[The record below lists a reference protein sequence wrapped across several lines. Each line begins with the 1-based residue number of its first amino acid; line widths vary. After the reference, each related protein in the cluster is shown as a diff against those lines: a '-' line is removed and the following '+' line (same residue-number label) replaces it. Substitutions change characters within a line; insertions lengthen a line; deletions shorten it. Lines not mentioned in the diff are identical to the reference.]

1 MASGSTDLLGNY
13 SQLSGCLTDEALSR
27 AGQNGEGNWGEGIDG
42 RQARHVGVAAW
53 RALVQCNE
61 LESCLISV
69 ALGIKL
75 ARGAGKAKVATQPAS
90 PVQTPSYLVAL
101 PRYLALLAV
110 HTRTLTDLLKP
121 LSASI
126 ICMG

>member
-1 MASGSTDLLGNY
+1 MVDGISGGWQS
-13 SQLSGCLTDEALSR
+13 SR
-27 AGQNGEGNWGEGIDG
+27 AGSACGRGVEGRAGQG
-42 RQARHVGVAAW
+42 RAGHGV
-53 RALVQCNE
+53 ALVQCNE

-75 ARGAGKAKVATQPAS
+75 ARVTGIVKVALSVPLPPPHPSTPFYYDPA
-90 PVQTPSYLVAL
+90 
-101 PRYLALLAV
+101 
-110 HTRTLTDLLKP
+110 HTHTHTDLLKP